1 MVKLK
6 SKRGNMERKL
16 TELEIVRREKLNKY
30 KEMGIKP

>member
-6 SKRGNMERKL
+6 SKEVIMARKF
-16 TELEIVRREKLNKY
+16 TELELVRREKLNKY